1 MKCNIDKIYSPKTL
15 CRYPWSLC
23 SEKNNKSI
31 VSLNNRDIPGLIESR
46 CSQGMTIQIEAI
58 SEAVKKN
65 NSSS

>member
-31 VSLNNRDIPGLIESR
+31 VSLNNKDIPGLIESR
-46 CSQGMTIQIEAI
+46 CGQGTAIQIEAI